1 MLVSVGVG
9 FVAGA
14 LAVLVLEAVVLLL
27 LIHRVNRRVAQ
38 QQQKA
43 NEGKAPESSPIHYD
57 PSFHNKQGVVWLLE
71 SEAILK
77 SLDDNL
83 KEQKRKKEV
92 FEVLPV
98 KKHAMIKDHSLFVS
112 ELDGS
117 CIEVHLKGCMVAAVS
132 ATSLPSRKWAKKY
145 PIKVENKETTLYKG
159 STTFY
164 IYLETSWEKESWCKA
179 LRLASSDD
187 KEKLKWFAKLN
198 LEFQR
203 YVASLGAEYPSF
215 MKPSVGLS
223 NDLNDKLI
231 KLDGSS
237 SKVRQFLKKL
247 AKKGSKSGLDSKASW
262 TPISAQ
268 EERKFGEKSRSYY
281 DSGVANMVIGGK
293 LPEDVIVSSSLSTS
307 RDFGSR
313 SHISVSSD
321 GDSDEKTFGDE
332 GTLCWNLLFSRLF
345 FDAKSN
351 ARLRSSVQERIQKLL
366 SNMRSPSYIGQV
378 ICTAVDP
385 GNLPPYIHA
394 MRVLPS
400 HMNEL
405 WAFEVDI
412 EYCGGAILNV
422 ETRIEVRELHVQE
435 GEDKLFESS
444 AVGQVTSDL
453 LESFEHLG
461 KNLKVSEEKE
471 KADQLNKRDEG
482 EAGVD
487 GSRNQKNALRGSS
500 QVSRWKSVLH
510 SIAKQVSQV
519 PLSLG
524 IRVSWLR
531 GTMRLYIKPP
541 PSDQIWFGFTCMPD
555 IDFNLESSVGD
566 HKITNGRLALLLI
579 SRLKVAI
586 RDTLVLP
593 NCENICIPWML
604 AEKDDWVPRIAAPF
618 LWNRQEAA
626 GNSTTKPE
634 QTAQSSEENLTAEAN
649 KRIPN
654 TCSEGRLSK
663 SNEVGPEKHPEN
675 GSSEHYA
682 SSAPTEHSTGRSL
695 LELTTPLLNIDEQGE
710 IARRSVEENPQC
722 NVPSPSLILT
732 GQNSYNSEEEDA
744 KHKRIGTRARML
756 GFGKKMGE
764 KLEEKRK
771 HIEERGRHIVEKMKG
786 PQLS

>member
-1 MLVSVGVG
+1 MLVLVGVG
-9 FVAGA
+9 FVVGA

-27 LIHRVNRRVAQ
+27 LIRRVNQRVAQ
-38 QQQKA
+38 QQREANQEKA
-43 NEGKAPESSPIHYD
+43 AESSPIHYD
-57 PSFHNKQGVVWLLE
+57 PSFHNKQGVVWILE

-92 FEVLPV
+92 LEVLPV

-112 ELDGS
+112 ESDGS
-117 CIEVHLKGCMVAAVS
+117 FIEVRLKGCMVAAVS

-145 PIKVENKETTLYKG
+145 PIKVENKEKKLYKG

-179 LRLASSDD
+179 LRLASSYD
-187 KEKLKWFAKLN
+187 KEKLGWFAKLN
-198 LEFQR
+198 FEFQR
-203 YVASLGAEYPSF
+203 YVASLNAEYPSF

-223 NDLNDKLI
+223 NDFNDKLI

-247 AKKGSKSGLDSKASW
+247 AKKASKGGLDNKATW
-262 TPISAQ
+262 TPISAH
-268 EERKFGEKSRSYY
+268 EERKLGEKSRSDY
-281 DSGVANMVIGGK
+281 DSGIANMVIGGK
-293 LPEDVIVSSSLSTS
+293 LPEDVIVPSLLSTNP
-307 RDFGSR
+307 DLGSR
-313 SHISVSSD
+313 IHNPVSSD
-321 GDSDEKTFGDE
+321 GDSDEKSFGDE
-332 GTLCWNLLFSRLF
+332 GTLCWNLLLSRLF

-351 ARLRSSVQERIQKLL
+351 ARLRSSIQERIQKTL

-378 ICTAVDP
+378 ICTAVDL
-385 GNLPPYIHA
+385 GNLPPYIDA

-412 EYCGGAILNV
+412 KYCGGAILNV
-422 ETRIEVRELHVQE
+422 ETRIEVQELHVQE
-435 GEDKLFESS
+435 GEDKLFESG
-444 AVGQVTSDL
+444 AVDQVTSDL

-461 KNLKVSEEKE
+461 QNLKISEEKS
-471 KADQLNKRDEG
+471 DQLNKRDEG

-487 GSRNQKNALRGSS
+487 GSRNQKNALSGSS

-510 SIAKQVSQV
+510 SVAKQVSQV

-524 IRVSWLR
+524 IRISWLR
-531 GTMRLYIKPP
+531 GTVRLYIKPP
-541 PSDQIWFGFTCMPD
+541 PSDQIWFGFTSMPD

-566 HKITNGRLALLLI
+566 HKITNGHLALLLI
-579 SRLKVAI
+579 GRLKVAI

-618 LWNRQEAA
+618 LWNRQEPA
-626 GNSTTKPE
+626 GNSSTKPE
-634 QTAQSSEENLTAEAN
+634 QIAQSSEEKLTAEAN
-649 KRIPN
+649 KLIPS
-654 TCSEGRLSK
+654 TYSEGRLSK
-663 SNEVGPEKHPEN
+663 SNEVGPGTHPEN

-682 SSAPTEHSTGRSL
+682 SSAPADHSTERSL
-695 LELTTPLLNIDEQGE
+695 HELTTPLLKTDEQGE
-710 IARRSVEENPQC
+710 IACKSVDENPQY
-722 NVPSPSLILT
+722 NVPSQSLILT
-732 GQNSYNSEEEDA
+732 GQNSYNSEEDDA
-744 KHKRIGTRARML
+744 KAKRIGTRARML

>member
-461 KNLKVSEEKE
+461 KNLKVSEERE

-510 SIAKQVSQV
+510 SIAKQVSQ
-519 PLSLG
+519 
-524 IRVSWLR
+524 
-531 GTMRLYIKPP
+531 
-541 PSDQIWFGFTCMPD
+541 
-555 IDFNLESSVGD
+555 
-566 HKITNGRLALLLI
+566 
-579 SRLKVAI
+579 VAI